1 MYRTFTRR
9 SLVAGWV
16 LAAVVAGCAPKD
28 GIIGPPSGLIYGIS
42 DAAHGG
48 TPGFYFLPP
57 MTLQPAFSGT
67 FDADITTL
75 DPRVAICDVTISY
88 DVDCGGSSA
97 GATPAVAVF
106 TTTTTPAITLD
117 LATPQYQVSWD
128 THCPGC
134 LAGHVYRVHVTA
146 GAAGTRRELGY
157 ADVFLTGSSGTVKLT
172 GDLIVRQAGRTLPI
186 HFRIETAIPAGL
198 AVSAATP
205 DVLTGHTDPITA
217 TVRDLHGTALAGVTV
232 AWSLTTTPAT
242 DVAALDVTS
251 GQTGTDGTTV
261 TTLTAGATPG
271 TALVTATSTGL
282 SVSVSIEVRAAARP
296 LYVANQVGNT
306 ITVYA
311 PGASGDA
318 APTATIGGNS
328 TGLNA
333 PWGVALDAVGKVY
346 VANANGNSVTV
357 YAAGANGDATPVA
370 TIFGGTTGLSFPT
383 AVAVDASG
391 RLYVANGVANSI
403 TVYAAGA
410 SGDATPVATIAGA
423 TTGLSFPVAITL
435 DAAGNLYVANSSG
448 NSVTAYAAGANGDVA
463 PITTIA
469 GDNTG
474 LSFPVGIARDAA
486 GRLCVAN
493 GTANSVTM
501 YAAGASGNVAPAAT
515 LAGPTTGLDFPWGIA
530 VDGTGQLHVAN
541 ANVNTI
547 TIYAAGASG
556 DVAPTATI
564 VGNSTGLNQPFGI
577 TF

>member
-1 MYRTFTRR
+1 MGGGGDNCHRPGDRCCLMKPCARRGFAPASGADRSRNTTRGVESGGSMYGTFTRR
-9 SLVAGWV
+9 SLFAGWV
-16 LAAVVAGCAPKD
+16 LAAVVAACAPKD

-97 GATPAVAVF
+97 GATPAVVVF

-282 SVSVSIEVRAAARP
+282 SVSVSIDVRAAARP

-306 ITVYA
+306 ITVYG

-410 SGDATPVATIAGA
+410 NGDATPVATILGG

-448 NSVTAYAAGANGDVA
+448 NSITMYAAGANGDVA
-463 PITTIA
+463 P
-469 GDNTG
+469 
-474 LSFPVGIARDAA
+474 
-486 GRLCVAN
+486 
-493 GTANSVTM
+493 
-501 YAAGASGNVAPAAT
+501 AAT
-515 LAGPTTGLDFPWGIA
+515 LAGGNTGLDFPWGIA